1 MTTLPIYLK
10 CRFFNAE
17 DASTVYTFKIGASGV
32 EAHPFQLYRLKDD
45 GLGNWDNLS
54 VYASVD
60 DAVMVLLKELLS
72 TELTEEIYHG
82 QATVNPAE
90 IVEKINGGIRSVAIY
105 NDSKREVFRF
115 DIDVNFED
123 LIERN

>member
-10 CRFFNAE
+10 CRFFDAE

-45 GLGNWDNLS
+45 GLGNWENLS

-72 TELTEEIYHG
+72 AELTDEIYHG
-82 QATVNPAE
+82 QATINPAE
-90 IVEKINGGIRSVAIY
+90 IIEKINFGERTIAIF
-105 NDSKREVFRF
+105 NDKARELFRL
-115 DIDVNFED
+115 DIDVSFKD

>member
-1 MTTLPIYLK
+1 MYK
-10 CRFFNAE
+10 
-17 DASTVYTFKIGASGV
+17 
-32 EAHPFQLYRLKDD
+32 LKDD
-45 GLGNWDNLS
+45 GLGNWENLS
-54 VYASVD
+54 VYESVD

-90 IVEKINGGIRSVAIY
+90 IVEKINQGIRSVAIY

>member
-10 CRFFNAE
+10 CRFFDAE
-17 DASTVYTFKIGASGV
+17 DASMVYTFKIGTSGV

-45 GLGNWDNLS
+45 GTGNWENLS

-72 TELTEEIYHG
+72 AELTEEIYHG
-82 QATVNPAE
+82 QATINPAE
-90 IVEKINGGIRSVAIY
+90 IIEKINLGERSIAIF
-105 NDSKREVFRF
+105 NDKLGALFKL
-115 DIDVNFED
+115 DIDVSFED
-123 LIERN
+123 LIERK

>member
-10 CRFFNAE
+10 CRFFDTK

-32 EAHPFQLYRLKDD
+32 EAHPFQLYKLKDD

-60 DAVMVLLKELLS
+60 DAVMVLLKELFS

-90 IVEKINGGIRSVAIY
+90 IVERINSGIRSVAIY